1 MLRMS
6 GCERPWSARPRFP
19 SLNDNGW
26 LTLTPVDFRQAVF
39 ERLTMRK
46 FSAGEA
52 VYRTGDTEGGL
63 WAIVEGGVQ
72 LEIPGL
78 QLTPGL
84 AYVTAPG
91 FWFGETLL
99 ITKSA
104 REVDAYA
111 AQPSIF
117 ATVSLAD
124 CRAILDEDPSRWQWI
139 SLLANMNCRLALSLA
154 ADLLLPEPQQ
164 RIVAADLRLGN
175 QSQSHP
181 QSRPPP
187 PQPAPAW
194 PDLQSVPDGSQ
205 RHPARSR
212 APGSDQYRLSLAGST
227 RRRRPQGYARRALR
241 RALGA
246 LIRSARSDGAAR
258 RE

>member
-6 GCERPWSARPRFP
+6 GCEKPWSARPRFP
-19 SLNDNGW
+19 SLNDHGW

-52 VYRTGDTEGGL
+52 VYRTGDSEGGL

-84 AYVTAPG
+84 AYVAAPG
-91 FWFGETLL
+91 FWFGETPL

-124 CRAILDEDPSRWQWI
+124 CRAILDEDPGRWQWI

-164 RIVAADLRLGN
+164 RIVAALLRISGWGTIPNLAPSPGPLHLSQHLLGRISN
-175 QSQSHP
+175 L
-181 QSRPPP
+181 SRTAVSGILHELER
-187 PQPAPAW
+187 QG
-194 PDLQSVPDGSQ
+194 LISIGYRSLEVLDGDGLK
-205 RHPARSR
+205 AM
-212 APGSDQYRLSLAGST
+212 
-227 RRRRPQGYARRALR
+227 
-241 RALGA
+241 LG
-246 LIRSARSDGAAR
+246 
-258 RE
+258 EH